1 MAVATSSLGD
11 IVKEGWLQK
20 RGEIHFAHKGDASW
34 LMLNAFYIEYPG
46 EYIKN
51 WRPRWFI
58 LHSDGTF
65 LGYKNK
71 PQTGAP
77 LEALN
82 NFKIDGKTSATPCY
96 MTTHIYILL
105 SLLKTVLYDL
115 SLVYS

>member
-82 NFKIDGKTSATPCY
+82 NFKIDGKNKQISHSLLHHNP
-96 MTTHIYILL
+96 HIYIIFL
-105 SLLKTVLYDL
+105 TVFPQNCM
-115 SLVYS
+115 